1 MQKHL
6 QQGYGDDTDSE
17 YSSLRKLAASLDKYM
32 DVLVYFCSK
41 LPIYRKFVWIVVIV
55 GNKSA
60 RCHLADSLGQQA
72 GQAFL
77 ILKREFPIHIMH
89 LSI

>member
-6 QQGYGDDTDSE
+6 QQRYGDDTDSE
-17 YSSLRKLAASLDKYM
+17 YSLWKLAASLDKYM

-72 GQAFL
+72 G
-77 ILKREFPIHIMH
+77 
-89 LSI
+89 